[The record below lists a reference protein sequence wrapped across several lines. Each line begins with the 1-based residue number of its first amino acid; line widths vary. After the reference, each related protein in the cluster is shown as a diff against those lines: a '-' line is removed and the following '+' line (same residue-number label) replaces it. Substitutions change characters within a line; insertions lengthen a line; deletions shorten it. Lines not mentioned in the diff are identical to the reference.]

1 LKRCECEWMKG
12 VEKLALRKPII
23 TGEVKTHL
31 LWFDSMGAKSSSILI
46 ETPDVKILVD
56 PGAAELQPGYPLLP
70 EEKKELRQRAL
81 KVIKEAAQEADII
94 FISHYHYDHYTLP
107 SELSEIYEGKK
118 LWIKDPNR
126 WINQSQWRRA
136 RLFLSQFYQ
145 IFAGKMVEQVL
156 KPPKEIEIGDPLVDL
171 PLALGRDFGD
181 YKSRRNELLAK
192 GKVWFEKLVT
202 LWKGE
207 PWIYPFELGM
217 EEISFA
223 DGKEFKLGSTTIR
236 FSSPFFHGVEFDRLG
251 WVVSMV
257 LQCQG
262 VKILYTSDL
271 QGPIIED
278 YADWIVKEN
287 PDILILDGPA
297 TYLLGYM
304 LNQTNFRRTILNLN
318 SILQNTST
326 QIIIYDHHLPRDVHF
341 RERMAGVYEIAR
353 EKGKTLITA
362 AEWLGVE
369 TPIRESR

>member
-1 LKRCECEWMKG
+1 MWRSLI
-12 VEKLALRKPII
+12 KPII
-23 TGEVKTHL
+23 IGNIKVYL

-56 PGAAELQPGYPLLP
+56 PGAAEMQPSYPLPP
-70 EEKKELRQRAL
+70 EDKKELRQKAL

-94 FISHYHYDHYTLP
+94 FISHYHYDHHTLP

-126 WINQSQWRRA
+126 WINKSQWGRA

-145 IFAGKMVEQVL
+145 MYEGEMIEQAL
-156 KPPKEIEIGDPLVDL
+156 KPPEEMEVRDPLKDL
-171 PLALGRDFGD
+171 PLAMDKDFGD

-192 GKVWFEKLVT
+192 GRVWFEKLVT
-202 LWKGE
+202 LWKSE
-207 PWIYPFELGM
+207 PWICPFELGR

-236 FSSPFFHGVEFDRLG
+236 FSSPLFHGVEFDRLG

-257 LQCQG
+257 LLCQG
-262 VKILYTSDL
+262 TKILYTSDL

-304 LNQTNFRRTILNLN
+304 LNQTNLRRVILNL
-318 SILQNTST
+318 SYILRVVKS
-326 QIIIYDHHLPRDVHF
+326 QIIIWDHHLPRDVHF
-341 RERMAGVYEIAR
+341 KERMAEVYDMAR

-362 AEWLGVE
+362 AEWLGVG
-369 TPIRESR
+369 TPNLESVRESK